1 MEKEKHVFIENLLK
15 NKKLSPVQHEKI
27 FMLTLEEIKNDG
39 KFKFMIEK
47 RIHRLEELNGINKNI
62 KQITT
67 DKVKNLDEKLE
78 NINSK
83 EEEEDEEVKNPSN
96 KSLPKKY
103 FYPKSLHKFLLNYN
117 LDPILRSTCHLIDGN
132 ELNLIKEYIKK
143 NYYDF
148 NLHYE
153 KIIEAYNKLENQYWA
168 PYQIKVLIKGYLEG
182 ENFEGS
188 LISGWSSDKITYNWK
203 HNILREWSQNNP
215 GIPPNP
221 DIGLA
226 EQLENVGF
234 KFEKAANIKK
244 YRPVQSFSDLVLHF
258 KRMFHIRED
267 NSLLEIIRFH
277 NEKWNKQIDFQ
288 IDETYF
294 QKNIEIFTDVDKVL
308 QAYDDIIRLIIL
320 FNKNPKPRVRLS
332 LKESEVATSLS
343 IHHLDRTYAKSLET
357 CKNRLIGQN
366 YSSII
371 KNLNGICNIYLTAD
385 FGSNQFA
392 TFAIWDE
399 KWNIQ
404 KERDVIEALDTFSGV
419 EHILEFKRK

>member
-1 MEKEKHVFIENLLK
+1 MEKEKHVFIESLLK

-27 FMLTLEEIKNDG
+27 FMLTLAEIKSESI
-39 KFKFMIEK
+39 FKYNMIEE
-47 RIHRLEELNGINKNI
+47 RIQRLEELNSIKKNTR
-62 KQITT
+62 QILTE
-67 DKVKNLDEKLE
+67 KEQVLDLEPEK
-78 NINSK
+78 INSK
-83 EEEEDEEVKNPSN
+83 EEDRNSIN
-96 KSLPKKY
+96 TSLPKTY
-103 FYPKSLHKFLLNYN
+103 FYPKSLHNFLLNYN

-132 ELNLIKEYIKK
+132 ELNQIKEYIKK

-153 KIIEAYNKLENQYWA
+153 KIIEAYNKLVKKYWA
-168 PYQIKVLIKGYLEG
+168 PSQIKVLIKGYLEG
-182 ENFEGS
+182 KDFEGKF
-188 LISGWSSDKITYNWK
+188 ITGWSSEKITYNWN
-203 HNILREWSQNNP
+203 HETLREWSKNNP
-215 GIPPNP
+215 GSPPNP

-258 KRMFHIRED
+258 KSMFHIRED

-277 NEKWNKQIDFQ
+277 NEKWNEQIDFQ

-332 LKESEVATSLS
+332 LKESQVATSLS

-357 CKNRLIGQN
+357 CKNRLIGKN

-404 KERDVIEALDTFSGV
+404 KGRDVIEALDTFSGV

>member
-1 MEKEKHVFIENLLK
+1 MEKEKHVFIESLLK

-27 FMLTLEEIKNDG
+27 LVLTLAEIKSERI
-39 KFKFMIEK
+39 FKYNMIEE
-47 RIHRLEELNGINKNI
+47 RIERLEELNSIKKN
-62 KQITT
+62 T
-67 DKVKNLDEKLE
+67 
-78 NINSK
+78 K
-83 EEEEDEEVKNPSN
+83 EEDRNSNTKEEDRNSNN
-96 KSLPKKY
+96 KSLPKTY
-103 FYPKSLHKFLLNYN
+103 FYPKSLHNFLLNYN

-132 ELNLIKEYIKK
+132 ELINIKEYIKK

-153 KIIEAYNKLENQYWA
+153 KIIEAYNKLEKKYWA

-182 ENFEGS
+182 KNFEGN
-188 LISGWSSDKITYNWK
+188 LISGWSSDKITYNWN

-267 NSLLEIIRFH
+267 NSLLEIIKFH
-277 NEKWNKQIDFQ
+277 NEKWNNQIDFQ

-320 FNKNPKPRVRLS
+320 FNENPKPRVRLR
-332 LKESEVATSLS
+332 LKESQVATSLS
-343 IHHLDRTYAKSLET
+343 IHHLDRTYAKSLEA
-357 CKNRLIGQN
+357 CKNRLIGLN
-366 YSSII
+366 YSYII

-404 KERDVIEALDTFSGV
+404 KERDVIEALDTFIGV

>member
-1 MEKEKHVFIENLLK
+1 
-15 NKKLSPVQHEKI
+15 
-27 FMLTLEEIKNDG
+27 
-39 KFKFMIEK
+39 MIEE
-47 RIHRLEELNGINKNI
+47 RIERLEELNSIKKN
-62 KQITT
+62 T
-67 DKVKNLDEKLE
+67 
-78 NINSK
+78 K
-83 EEEEDEEVKNPSN
+83 EEDRNSNTKEEDRNSNN
-96 KSLPKKY
+96 KSLPKTY
-103 FYPKSLHKFLLNYN
+103 FYPKSLHNFLLNYN

-132 ELNLIKEYIKK
+132 ELINIKEYIKK

-153 KIIEAYNKLENQYWA
+153 KIIEAYNKLEKKYWA

-182 ENFEGS
+182 KNFEGNI
-188 LISGWSSDKITYNWK
+188 ISGWSSDKITYNWN

-267 NSLLEIIRFH
+267 NSLLEIIKFH
-277 NEKWNKQIDFQ
+277 NEKWNNQIDFQ

-320 FNKNPKPRVRLS
+320 FNENPKPRVRLR
-332 LKESEVATSLS
+332 LKESQVATSLS
-343 IHHLDRTYAKSLET
+343 IHHLDRTYAKSLEA
-357 CKNRLIGQN
+357 CKNRLIGLN
-366 YSSII
+366 YSYII
-371 KNLNGICNIYLTAD
+371 KNINGICNIYLTAD

>member
-1 MEKEKHVFIENLLK
+1 MEKEKHVFIESLLK

-27 FMLTLEEIKNDG
+27 LVLTLAEIKSERI
-39 KFKFMIEK
+39 FKYNMIEE
-47 RIHRLEELNGINKNI
+47 RIERLEELNSIKKN
-62 KQITT
+62 T
-67 DKVKNLDEKLE
+67 
-78 NINSK
+78 K
-83 EEEEDEEVKNPSN
+83 EEDRNSNTKEEDRNSIN
-96 KSLPKKY
+96 KSLPKTY
-103 FYPKSLHKFLLNYN
+103 FYPKSLHNFLLNYN

-132 ELNLIKEYIKK
+132 ELINIKEYIKK

-153 KIIEAYNKLENQYWA
+153 KIIEAYNKLEKKYWA
-168 PYQIKVLIKGYLEG
+168 PYQIKVMIKGYLEG
-182 ENFEGS
+182 KNFEGN
-188 LISGWSSDKITYNWK
+188 LISGWSSDKITYNWN

-267 NSLLEIIRFH
+267 NSLLEIIKFH
-277 NEKWNKQIDFQ
+277 NEKWNNQIDFQ

-320 FNKNPKPRVRLS
+320 FNENPKPRVRLR
-332 LKESEVATSLS
+332 LKESQVATSLS
-343 IHHLDRTYAKSLET
+343 IHHLDRTYAKSLEA
-357 CKNRLIGQN
+357 CKNRLIGLN
-366 YSSII
+366 YSYII